1 MNTLIKKIS
10 YTLLFTLALAC
21 TPDDG
26 FYVEP
31 YTEEVPQ
38 NLLIGEL
45 VGIKL
50 NSNFATD
57 EVKMN
62 VKLEHDGKYYI
73 KVVNIS
79 GKVVAKELVNGKV
92 GDNLFIVYTATL
104 PKSSYRLEL
113 FDDNIKVGN
122 ALINL
127 Q

>member
-26 FYVEP
+26 FYVER
-31 YTEEVPQ
+31 YTEEVPE

-50 NSNFATD
+50 NSNFATN

-79 GKVVAKELVNGKV
+79 GKVVAKELVNGIV
-92 GDNLFIVYTATL
+92 GDNLFTVYTATF

>member
-50 NSNFATD
+50 NSNFATN

-92 GDNLFIVYTATL
+92 GDNLFTVYTATL